1 MMKKFFIAIVVLM
14 SFGVADICAQD
25 RKFSPE
31 KFDAALEKYI
41 VQEANLSQQEAS
53 KILPLLKEMHD
64 RQRVVYSKMRKLNK
78 EKPATEKECED
89 AIKQYDKM
97 NIELKHIEHGYHKKM
112 MLEVS
117 AIKVYDVIKAE
128 NRFHRRM
135 FKGWQRGKHR

>member
-1 MMKKFFIAIVVLM
+1 MKKFLIVLIAILSVTNVDL
-14 SFGVADICAQD
+14 CAQD
-25 RKFSPE
+25 KKFSPE
-31 KFDAALEKYI
+31 KFNAALEKYI
-41 VQEANLSQQEAS
+41 VQEANLNQEEAS

-78 EKPATEKECED
+78 EKLTTEKECAE

-117 AIKVYDVIKAE
+117 ALKVYDVIKAE

-135 FKGWQRGKHR
+135 IKGWQKGKRH